1 MITGAAR
8 SLALVV
14 ATLAAACAAVDD
26 KTPVEPRAP
35 REYRTGSNIPVRQS
49 RPATEEERARTA
61 EQMSEL
67 RRGGAAA
74 RP

>member
-1 MITGAAR
+1 MITVSTR
-8 SLALVV
+8 SLALVL

-26 KTPVEPRAP
+26 KSPVEPRAP
-35 REYRTGSNIPVRQS
+35 REYRTGSNIPVRES

-67 RRGGAAA
+67 QRGGAAV